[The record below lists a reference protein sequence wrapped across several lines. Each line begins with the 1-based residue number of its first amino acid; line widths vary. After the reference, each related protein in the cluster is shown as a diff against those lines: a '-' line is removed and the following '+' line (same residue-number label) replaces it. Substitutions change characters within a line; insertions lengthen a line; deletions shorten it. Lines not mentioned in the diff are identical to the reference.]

1 MKSIRQYLVFLAIGM
16 TAIGLSSYGLLASTG
31 EPFTQEVTN
40 SILDKGGS
48 SSGKVDTLS
57 LSIYQAD
64 SQCESLIPER
74 VIVPTANAISSAVGI
89 ALEERNSDDFE
100 IAGYRVSVNTQTG
113 IANIDLRLSPDSK
126 RQFASLSNCEQF
138 ALFGSLRRTLLG
150 NSQLNIKDVRFT
162 EQGKELYL

>member
-1 MKSIRQYLVFLAIGM
+1 MKSIRQYLVFLAIGT
-16 TAIGLSSYGLLASTG
+16 TAVGFGSYGLLASTE
-31 EPFTQEVTN
+31 EPVTKEIT
-40 SILDKGGS
+40 STIIDKGGS

-57 LSIYQAD
+57 VSIYQAD
-64 SQCESLIPER
+64 SQCENLVPET
-74 VIVPTANAISSAVGI
+74 VTVPTANAISSAVGI
-89 ALEERNSDDFE
+89 ALEERNSNDFE

-113 IANIDLRLSPDSK
+113 TANIDLRLSPDSR
-126 RQFASLSNCEQF
+126 RQFVSLSNCEQF